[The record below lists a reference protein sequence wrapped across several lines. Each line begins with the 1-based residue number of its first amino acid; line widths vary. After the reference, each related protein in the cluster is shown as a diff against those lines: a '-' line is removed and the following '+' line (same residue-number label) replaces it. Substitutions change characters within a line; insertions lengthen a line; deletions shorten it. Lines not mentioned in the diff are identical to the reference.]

1 FNWFINPDDL
11 AKDRQWN
18 VDINSEAGDP
28 VFVNP
33 KIGDFTVSNE
43 SKAFGMGWKNFAMDK
58 FGVQKPALK
67 AMAETPEIPEIM
79 GIENELQ
86 SAIHFYSGQIKNLS
100 TDGEIS
106 ATGMPDKKGVLVLSP
121 PTDGVFKTLK
131 LLRNDVILK
140 VNGVHVNS
148 VAELQP

>member
-1 FNWFINPDDL
+1 MEKLCDGQVW
-11 AKDRQWN
+11 R
-18 VDINSEAGDP
+18 
-28 VFVNP
+28 
-33 KIGDFTVSNE
+33 
-43 SKAFGMGWKNFAMDK
+43 SKT
-58 FGVQKPALK
+58 ALK
-67 AMAETPEIPEIM
+67 AMAETPEIPEII

-106 ATGMPDKKGVLVLSP
+106 ATGMHDKKGVLVLSP

-140 VNGVHVNS
+140 VNGVHINS
-148 VAELQP
+148 VAELQPEMEKGKIKTITIWRNQSEVVLKN